1 MINQFF
7 GSFRVIGKANR
18 IKSVKLLIILMLV
31 VLLELLSIGLIVP
44 ILSGLFNTEHNLAN
58 FDKIFIFSENF
69 FPGHNQVIIFA
80 LLFLFV
86 ITFKIILLIYFD
98 YITQKYCR
106 EINVDIC
113 LKAYSYFLYAPWE
126 EILSKDKKS
135 LIIDNYVRWRVVDPL
150 LFLQTVRAVPTA
162 KTRLDDIVY
171 SELRQELGT
180 HDMVEIITENRE
192 LIMDKVTIAS
202 NEETNK
208 YGIEVIDVRIRR
220 VDLPRENE
228 SSIYARM
235 EAERKRQANKF
246 RSEGEE
252 EAQKIRA
259 ATDRDKTVIL
269 ANAYKEAQK
278 IRGEGE
284 AKALDIYAS
293 SFSKSPDFYEFTRTL
308 EAYEKVIDEKTML
321 VLPGDSKLFKQLTK

>member
-1 MINQFF
+1 MKKFLIGVIVLAALFALSTIIMVDETEQIVILQFGKPIRTIKDPGLNWKF
-7 GSFRVIGKANR
+7 PAPFQTSNSFEKR
-18 IKSVKLLIILMLV
+18 
-31 VLLELLSIGLIVP
+31 LLEYDVP
-44 ILSGLFNTEHNLAN
+44 
-58 FDKIFIFSENF
+58 
-69 FPGHNQVIIFA
+69 P
-80 LLFLFV
+80 
-86 ITFKIILLIYFD
+86 
-98 YITQKYCR
+98 
-106 EINVDIC
+106 
-113 LKAYSYFLYAPWE
+113 E

-135 LIIDNYVRWRVVDPL
+135 LIIDNYVRWRIVDPL

-180 HDMVEIITENRE
+180 HDMVEIITETRE
-192 LIMDKVTIAS
+192 LIMEKVTKAS
-202 NEETNK
+202 NEETSK

-228 SSIYARM
+228 ASIYARM

-269 ANAYKEAQK
+269 AEAYKKSQM

-284 AKALDIYAS
+284 AKALDIYAAS
-293 SFSKSPDFYEFTRTL
+293 YSKDSDFYEFTRTL
-308 EAYEKVIDEKTML
+308 ETYEKVIDKKTTL
-321 VLPGDSKLFKQLTK
+321 VLPGDSKLFKGLTQ

>member
-1 MINQFF
+1 MKRISIIFF
-7 GSFRVIGKANR
+7 GLAVLIVFTTMIVVDETEQVVILQFGKPVRTIKDPGLNFKLPAPIQISSSFEKR
-18 IKSVKLLIILMLV
+18 
-31 VLLELLSIGLIVP
+31 LLEYDVP
-44 ILSGLFNTEHNLAN
+44 
-58 FDKIFIFSENF
+58 
-69 FPGHNQVIIFA
+69 P
-80 LLFLFV
+80 
-86 ITFKIILLIYFD
+86 
-98 YITQKYCR
+98 
-106 EINVDIC
+106 
-113 LKAYSYFLYAPWE
+113 E
-126 EILSKDKKS
+126 EILSRDKKS
-135 LIIDNYVRWRVVDPL
+135 LIIDNYVRWRITDPL

-180 HDMVEIITENRE
+180 HDMVEIITETRE

-202 NEETNK
+202 NEETSK

-228 SSIYARM
+228 ASIYARM

-259 ATDRDKTVIL
+259 ATDRDKTVIM
-269 ANAYKEAQK
+269 AEAYKKAQI

-284 AKALDIYAS
+284 AEALDIYAS
-293 SFSKSPDFYEFTRTL
+293 SFSKDTEFYEFLRTL
-308 EAYEKVIDEKTML
+308 ETYEKVIDKKTTL
-321 VLPGDSKLFKQLTK
+321 VLPGDSKLFKMLTQ

>member
-1 MINQFF
+1 M
-7 GSFRVIGKANR
+7 K
-18 IKSVKLLIILMLV
+18 K
-31 VLLELLSIGLIVP
+31 LSIGILVLVALFFLSTIIMVDETEQIV
-44 ILSGLFNTEHNLAN
+44 ILQFGKPVRTIKDPGLNW
-58 FDKIFIFSENF
+58 K
-69 FPGHNQVIIFA
+69 FPAPFQTSNSFEKR
-80 LLFLFV
+80 LLEYDV
-86 ITFKIILLIYFD
+86 
-98 YITQKYCR
+98 
-106 EINVDIC
+106 
-113 LKAYSYFLYAPWE
+113 PPE

-135 LIIDNYVRWRVVDPL
+135 LIIDNYVRWRITDPL

-180 HDMVEIITENRE
+180 HDMVEIITETRE
-192 LIMDKVTIAS
+192 LIMEKVTKAS
-202 NEETNK
+202 NEETSK

-228 SSIYARM
+228 ASIYARM

-259 ATDRDKTVIL
+259 ATDRDKTIIL
-269 ANAYKEAQK
+269 AEAYKKAQQ

-284 AKALDIYAS
+284 AIALDIYAS
-293 SFSKSPDFYEFTRTL
+293 SYSKDSDFYEFTRTL
-308 EAYEKVIDEKTML
+308 EIYEKVIDKKTTL
-321 VLPGDSKLFKQLTK
+321 VLPGDSKLFKGLTQ